1 MTTEPEM
8 FRVGDKV
15 KTAAL
20 GEYPDGTVGTVIAIV
35 QPEDPSDMAYWVAFD
50 STSAE
55 VVLSDYLVATE

>member
-1 MTTEPEM
+1 
-8 FRVGDKV
+8 
-15 KTAAL
+15 
-20 GEYPDGTVGTVIAIV
+20 VGTVIAIV